1 MSETQEGQE
10 VAVVENNTMPAT
22 IKDELATALARV
34 NDTVGGG
41 TTNRIKTGGKKFTFS
56 DDPDTKLDGPIPVII
71 LGWISENMYYG
82 GAIYDEKN
90 PVPPV
95 CWALNEVPNLL
106 KPSDKPTDKQ
116 ADSCSVCPQNEWE
129 SGIGKSKACKN
140 MRKLAVVRANSVSED
155 DPIFAVSVSPTGLK
169 EFDGYVR
176 KLGQKN
182 AMPVMVI
189 TELSFAESAYPTLKF
204 RHVEPNSG
212 VELHWGRRAEAL
224 AMLLVEPDPS
234 EFKNAPERTN
244 RAPTVAKGGGRSAG
258 SRSV

>member
-1 MSETQEGQE
+1 
-10 VAVVENNTMPAT
+10 MPAT
-22 IKDELATALARV
+22 IKNELAEALGKL

-41 TTNRIKTGGKKFTFS
+41 TTARIKTGGKKFAFS
-56 DDPDTKLDGPIPVII
+56 DDPDTKLEGPIPVII
-71 LGWISENMYYG
+71 IGWISENMYYG

-95 CWALNEVPNLL
+95 CWALNEEPRLL
-106 KPSDKPTDKQ
+106 TPTDKPTDKQ

-140 MRKLAVVRANSVSED
+140 MRKLAVIRANSVSED
-155 DPIFAVSVSPTGLK
+155 DPIFALSVSPTGLK

-182 AMPVMVI
+182 IMPAMVI
-189 TELSFAESAYPTLKF
+189 TELSFDEGRAYPSLKF
-204 RHVEPNSG
+204 RSVEPNPG
-212 VELHWGRRAEAL
+212 INQHWARRAEAL

-234 EFKNAPERTN
+234 EFKNAAERTN
-244 RAPTVAKGGGRSAG
+244 RAPTAPKSGGRSAG
-258 SRSV
+258 SRKV